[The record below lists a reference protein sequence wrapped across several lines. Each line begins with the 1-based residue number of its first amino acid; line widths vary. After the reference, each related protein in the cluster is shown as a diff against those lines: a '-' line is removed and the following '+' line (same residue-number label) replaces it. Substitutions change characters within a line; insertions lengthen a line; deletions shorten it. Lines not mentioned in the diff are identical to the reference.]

1 MGHILRFFF
10 ILIFIS
16 CSTWDLAQTK
26 TWREVY
32 KVKKKDTIFGI
43 ARDHNI
49 SIPELMDANPDMK
62 LEGYIL
68 KKDDYIYIPYVK
80 NEKKEIISSVPEKEI
95 KLGDDIK
102 TRAVRI
108 GVILPLHNL
117 DGDGK
122 RMTEYYR
129 GLLIACDSLKKEGIS
144 TNILAW
150 NILKETDINQMLTTD
165 GLKNCDII
173 FGPLYTKQVKPLAD
187 FCKKNNIM
195 LVIPFSISA
204 NDVISNP
211 KIFQVYQLPEQ
222 FNEMALDAYFERFS
236 NYHAIF
242 VDCNDTTSKKGVF
255 TYSLRKCLD
264 TKGLK
269 YNITNLKSNEAYF
282 AKAFSQ
288 TQPNI
293 IILNTAR
300 SPELNVVFAKLDGL
314 KVNNPS
320 LSISMFGYTEWLMY
334 TKVYLNYFYK
344 YDTYI
349 PSSFYYNTVDGK
361 TQRLENNYR
370 HWFRT
375 EPLYALP
382 RFAIMGY
389 DHTNFFVRGLHQE
402 GKAFNGSRYA
412 VKYKALQTPLHFK
425 KISADGGSVNKN
437 FMLIHYKRDQT
448 IESITY

>member
-1 MGHILRFFF
+1 
-10 ILIFIS
+10 
-16 CSTWDLAQTK
+16 
-26 TWREVY
+26 
-32 KVKKKDTIFGI
+32 
-43 ARDHNI
+43 
-49 SIPELMDANPDMK
+49 
-62 LEGYIL
+62 
-68 KKDDYIYIPYVK
+68 
-80 NEKKEIISSVPEKEI
+80 
-95 KLGDDIK
+95 
-102 TRAVRI
+102 
-108 GVILPLHNL
+108 
-117 DGDGK
+117 
-122 RMTEYYR
+122 
-129 GLLIACDSLKKEGIS
+129 
-144 TNILAW
+144 
-150 NILKETDINQMLTTD
+150 
-165 GLKNCDII
+165 
-173 FGPLYTKQVKPLAD
+173 
-187 FCKKNNIM
+187 M

-211 KIFQVYQLPEQ
+211 EIFQVYQIPEQ

-255 TYSLRKCLD
+255 TYSLRKRLD

-293 IILNTAR
+293 VILNTAR
-300 SPELNVVFAKLDGL
+300 SPELNVVLAKLDGL

-349 PSSFYYNTVDGK
+349 PSSFYYNALDEK

-375 EPLYALP
+375 EPQYALP

-437 FMLIHYKRDQT
+437 FMLIHYKHDQT